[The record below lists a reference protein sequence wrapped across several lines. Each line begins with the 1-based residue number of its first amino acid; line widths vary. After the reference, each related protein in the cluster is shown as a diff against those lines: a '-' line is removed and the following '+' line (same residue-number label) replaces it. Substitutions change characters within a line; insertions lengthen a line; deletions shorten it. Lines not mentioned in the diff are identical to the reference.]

1 MSRFP
6 RFASML
12 LGLILTLA
20 GTDAAAAPTEADQ
33 LREELRAL
41 KAENARQAELMRAL
55 EERIRAL
62 EKASTSS
69 SVLAPPA
76 TPAAETLVDVDQVRV
91 LVDREY
97 QRDTES
103 RDQSLLTAE
112 HPYAGR
118 VQEVLQGFM
127 DIHGY

>member
-1 MSRFP
+1 
-6 RFASML
+6 ML
-12 LGLILTLA
+12 LGLIVTLA
-20 GTDAAAAPTEADQ
+20 GTDAAAASTEADQ

-62 EKASTSS
+62 EKAPTPSS
-69 SVLAPPA
+69 AQPPPA
-76 TPAAETLVDVDQVRV
+76 TPAAETLVAVNEARV
-91 LVDREY
+91 MVDREY

-112 HPYAGR
+112 HP
-118 VQEVLQGFM
+118 
-127 DIHGY
+127 

>member
-1 MSRFP
+1 
-6 RFASML
+6 ML

-20 GTDAAAAPTEADQ
+20 GTDSAAASTEADQ

-69 SVLAPPA
+69 SAQAPPA
-76 TPAAETLVDVDQVRV
+76 TPPPKRWL
-91 LVDREY
+91 
-97 QRDTES
+97 
-103 RDQSLLTAE
+103 
-112 HPYAGR
+112 P
-118 VQEVLQGFM
+118 
-127 DIHGY
+127 

>member
-69 SVLAPPA
+69 STQAPPA
-76 TPAAETLVDVDQVRV
+76 APAAEALAAVNQARV
-91 LVDREY
+91 MVEKEY

-103 RDQSLLTAE
+103 RDQSLLTAD
-112 HPYAGR
+112 HPY
-118 VQEVLQGFM
+118 
-127 DIHGY
+127 